1 MSSTFIAVQS
11 FIAFMIP
18 LMVNERLNGSKE
30 SQEKFLE
37 IVLKTKSEFTRL
49 KEVDNFRTEWDN
61 TKLESLEMILN
72 DAIDYI
78 KKALEE
84 A

>member
-78 KKALEE
+78 NKALEE

>member
-18 LMVNERLNGSKE
+18 LMVNERINGSKE

-37 IVLKTKSEFTRL
+37 IVLKTKSEFNRL
-49 KEVDNFRTEWDN
+49 KEIDNFRTEWDN

-78 KKALEE
+78 KRALEE

>member
-18 LMVNERLNGSKE
+18 LMVNERINGSKE

>member
-37 IVLKTKSEFTRL
+37 IVIKTKSEFTRL
-49 KEVDNFRTEWDN
+49 KELDNFRTEWDN

-78 KKALEE
+78 KKALED

>member
-78 KKALEE
+78 KRALEE